1 MIANHAAGPRA
12 RYAAGM
18 TESKSEAESSAS
30 SASEDD
36 NKRKF
41 REALERKNAKSSGG
55 GDHKDGG
62 AQRPRAHGPVENRR
76 EFRRKSG

>member
-1 MIANHAAGPRA
+1 MAG
-12 RYAAGM
+12 
-18 TESKSEAESSAS
+18 SKSGAES
-30 SASEDD
+30 SEDD

-55 GDHKDGG
+55 ADHKDAG
-62 AQRPRAHGPVENRR
+62 AKGPRSQGASGNRR